1 MIRSQH
7 TVFGRLVG
15 GGDAL
20 RTMELSKTDKKTD
33 RPAEDIKILSTE
45 VFEDPFPEAVK
56 LLQAARDKV
65 S

>member
-1 MIRSQH
+1 
-7 TVFGRLVG
+7 
-15 GGDAL
+15 
-20 RTMELSKTDKKTD
+20 MELSKTDKKTD

-45 VFEDPFPEAVK
+45 VFEDPFPEAEK